1 VYRAVKQTVILLL
14 LASMAFFAACSK
26 GGSGSA
32 SGVAATVNGK
42 PIMLSE
48 IDTIIHQKYQGQET
62 QLSQLEMAQ
71 ERLTVLDSLIQ
82 QEALYQRAEKE
93 KLVPTE
99 DEVTQRIN
107 QLKQQAAM
115 TDEQYQRQ
123 LREQNK
129 TEQSLRDDMR
139 RDLAIQKL
147 QEKWT
152 SKSKVSDREVE
163 DFYHNNPQQF
173 VRQRGVG
180 LAEIVVD
187 PRDNGL
193 QDDAKNEQEAQQKIK
208 EIYTQ
213 LQNNDF
219 AQVAR
224 ARSEDQSNAQG
235 GDIGFATEDDLRG
248 EGFPQDLIGQLF
260 GAKKVGDITDPVQ
273 FRGRWYIFKL
283 TGKQLATENLTLDSQ
298 GVREQ
303 VTNILLD
310 QRKKILTDALLR
322 VAMADAKVVNN
333 LANEMLN
340 NPENYS
346 GLRPAGTP
354 AASPGASPASSTAA
368 PQPSSANVQPGA
380 TLSPTARTT
389 PSASP
394 HAQASPRATTPAPSA
409 ANTSQPTRPA
419 TPRPAGQAS
428 PR

>member
-1 VYRAVKQTVILLL
+1 MHRAVKPTIILVIL
-14 LASMAFFAACSK
+14 ASVAFAFTACNK
-26 GGSGSA
+26 GAGQGSG

-48 IDTIIHQKYQGQET
+48 VDSIIHQKYQGQET
-62 QLSQLEMAQ
+62 QLSQLELAQ
-71 ERLTVLDSLIQ
+71 ERLNVLDSLIQ

-129 TEQSLRDDMR
+129 TEQSLRDDVR

-147 QEKWT
+147 EEKWT

-173 VRQRGVG
+173 VRERGVG

-193 QDDAKNEQEAQQKIK
+193 QDDAKSDQEAQQKIK
-208 EIYTQ
+208 EVQAQ
-213 LQNNDF
+213 LQQNGTGIF
-219 AQVAR
+219 ADLAR
-224 ARSEDQSNAQG
+224 ARSEDQSNAKG
-235 GDIGFATEDDLRG
+235 GDIGFATEDDLRE
-248 EGFPQDLIGQLF
+248 EGFPQDLIAKLFGQL
-260 GAKKVGDITDPVQ
+260 KVGDVTDPVQ

-283 TGKQLATENLTLDSQ
+283 TGKQNATENLTLDSP

-310 QRKKILTDALLR
+310 QRKKILADALLR
-322 VAMADAKVVNN
+322 VAISEAKIVNN
-333 LANEMLN
+333 LANEMLS

-346 GLRPAGTP
+346 GLRPAGSP
-354 AASPGASPASSTAA
+354 AASPAASSAA
-368 PQPSSANVQPGA
+368 PQPSSNAQPA
-380 TLSPTARTT
+380 A
-389 PSASP
+389 SASP
-394 HAQASPRATTPAPSA
+394 AAHATPAASPRAQSSPRATTTAPPA
-409 ANTSQPTRPA
+409 ANISQPPRQTP
-419 TPRPAGQAS
+419 PRPAGQAT
-428 PR
+428 P

>member
-1 VYRAVKQTVILLL
+1 VHRAVNRTVILLL
-14 LASMAFFAACSK
+14 LAPLAFAFAACNK
-26 GGSGSA
+26 GGGASSA
-32 SGVAATVNGK
+32 SGVAATVNSK

-71 ERLTVLDSLIQ
+71 ERLSVLDQLIQ

-93 KLVPTE
+93 KLVPSD
-99 DEVTQRIN
+99 DEVAQRIN

-123 LREQNK
+123 LRDQNK
-129 TEQSLRDDMR
+129 TEQSLRDDIR
-139 RDLAIQKL
+139 RELAIQKL
-147 QEKWT
+147 EDKWT

-187 PRDNGL
+187 PRDNGV
-193 QDDAKNEQEAQQKIK
+193 QDDAKNDQEAQQKIK
-208 EIYTQ
+208 EIHDQ

-235 GDIGFATEDDLRG
+235 GDLGFATEDDLRG
-248 EGFPQDLIGQLF
+248 EGFPQDLIAKFF
-260 GAKKVGDITDPVQ
+260 GPMKVGDITDPVQ

-283 TGKQLATENLTLDSQ
+283 TGKQLATENLTLDNP
-298 GVREQ
+298 GMREQ

-310 QRKKILTDALLR
+310 QRKKILADALLR
-322 VAMADAKVVNN
+322 VAMAEAKIVNN

-354 AASPGASPASSTAA
+354 ASSPGAAPSASTAA
-368 PQPSSANVQPGA
+368 PQPSANAQPGA
-380 TLSPTARTT
+380 SLNQNARAT

-394 HAQASPRATTPAPSA
+394 HAQASPRATTAAPSIG
-409 ANTSQPTRPA
+409 NSSQPQRPA
-419 TPRPAGQAS
+419 TPRPAGQAT
-428 PR
+428 P